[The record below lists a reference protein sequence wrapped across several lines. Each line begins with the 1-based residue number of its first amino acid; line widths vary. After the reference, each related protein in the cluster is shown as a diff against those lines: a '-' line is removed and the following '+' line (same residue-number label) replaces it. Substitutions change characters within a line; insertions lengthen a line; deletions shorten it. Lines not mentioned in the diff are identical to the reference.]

1 MAYRNKQVSNPVNGQ
16 SILFLQTAKD
26 SAGKILEMEASW
38 QPHSQKPPD
47 HYHPFQEEQFEV
59 ITGEL
64 TIKIDGQIILLKA
77 GDWIQIG
84 KNIPHA
90 MWNDSNNVTVVNWKV
105 FPAMNTEHLLEL
117 GMGLAND
124 GKINKKGMPHILQIA
139 VMANRFGDVF
149 RLSKPPFVIQ
159 KIFFT
164 ILSPFAWLAGF
175 KASYK
180 KYID

>member
-1 MAYRNKQVSNPVNGQ
+1 
-16 SILFLQTAKD
+16 
-26 SAGKILEMEASW
+26 
-38 QPHSQKPPD
+38 
-47 HYHPFQEEQFEV
+47 
-59 ITGEL
+59 
-64 TIKIDGQIILLKA
+64 
-77 GDWIQIG
+77 
-84 KNIPHA
+84 